1 MKELIQ
7 NDQIKKLLEK
17 YKTIW
22 ALGHFAALGS
32 WDMEVNMPEK
42 GIEARSEA
50 LGKVASFTQE
60 KFLEK
65 DFVKLIEDC
74 AKMKD
79 LNDYEKG
86 VVRMLERGLDSYQK
100 LPKEFIEEYAKATS
114 KGSDVWKKARAKE
127 NFSMFEP
134 YLEKIIELSRQKAK
148 YLGYKDHPY
157 DALLDEYEE
166 NLTTKQVEEYFATIK
181 EPIVNLVKYIVSSK
195 KYEKEHPL
203 EKETYETKPM
213 EEFSK
218 KLLDI
223 LEADFS
229 RFRLDISTHP
239 FTTEFGQGDTRI
251 TTRYEGSDFANSYGS
266 TIHEFGHALYEMQI
280 ADGLAYTPIGGG
292 SSLVIHESQSR
303 FWENF
308 VGKSKDFLERIKGD
322 LAKVN
327 KNFGKYSTEELYKYV
342 NLVKPG
348 FIRVEAD
355 EVTYH
360 LHILIRFEIEK
371 GLLEG
376 SIKVKDLPTIW
387 NTKYKEYLGVD
398 VPNDRVGV
406 LQDVHWSQGYVGY
419 FPTYSMGTSLSC
431 MWKHYFEK
439 DLGDLS
445 ELIKKKDGIN
455 KIKKWLAEHIH
466 QYGSTYTFNELV
478 KKSCGEKF
486 DSKYLIEFLEKK
498 YKEIY

>member
-7 NDQIKKLLEK
+7 NKEIKNLLEK

-32 WDMEVNMPEK
+32 WDMEVNMPQK

-65 DFVKLIEDC
+65 DFINQINKCTQL
-74 AKMKD
+74 KN

-86 VVRMLERGLDSYQK
+86 IVRLLTRQLDSYQK

-114 KGSDVWKKARAKE
+114 KGSDVWKKAREKE
-127 NFSMFEP
+127 DFTMFEP
-134 YLEKIIELSRQKAK
+134 YLEKIIELSKKKAE
-148 YLGYKDHPY
+148 YLGYTDHPY

-166 NLTTKQVEEYFATIK
+166 NLTAKQVEEYFAMIK
-181 EPIVNLVKYIVSSK
+181 EPIVNLVKYITSSK
-195 KYEKEHPL
+195 KYDNEHPL
-203 EKETYETKPM
+203 EKEKYETQPM
-213 EEFSK
+213 KEFTE
-218 KLLDI
+218 KLLNI

-229 RFRLDISTHP
+229 RFRVDVSTHP
-239 FTTEFGQGDTRI
+239 FTTEFGHGDTRI
-251 TTRYEGSDFANSYGS
+251 TTRYEGSDFAHSYGS

-280 ADGLAYTPIGGG
+280 ADGLAFTPIGGG
-292 SSLVIHESQSR
+292 TSLVIHESQSR

-308 VGKSKDFLERIKGD
+308 VGKSKDFLEKVKND
-322 LAKVN
+322 LAQVN
-327 KNFGKYSTEELYKYV
+327 KHFGKYSTEELYKYV
-342 NLVKPG
+342 NVVKPG

-376 SIKVKDLPTIW
+376 SIKVKDLPKIW
-387 NTKYKEYLGVD
+387 NKKYKEYLGID
-398 VPNDRVGV
+398 VPNDRLGV
-406 LQDVHWSQGYVGY
+406 LQDVHWSNGLVGY
-419 FPTYSMGTSLSC
+419 FPTYSMGTALSC
-431 MWKHYFEK
+431 MWKHYLEK

-445 ELIKKKDGIN
+445 ELIQKKDGIK
-455 KIKKWLAEHIH
+455 KIKQWLAKHIH

-478 KKSCGEKF
+478 QKSCGEAF
-486 DSKYLIEFLEKK
+486 DSRYLIEFLEKK
-498 YKEIY
+498 YKTIY